1 MLHRKR
7 RALKML
13 ADAGQRGNAD
23 PFFIARFTPEL
34 LELVR
39 DGLVRAERD
48 TMIGRGQTVEA
59 VRIMIT
65 DAGRRMLAG

>member
-1 MLHRKR
+1 MGHRKR
-7 RALKML
+7 RALKLL

-34 LELVR
+34 LDLVR

-48 TMIGRGQTVEA
+48 GLIGDGQAVEA
-59 VRIMIT
+59 VRVMIT

>member
-1 MLHRKR
+1 
-7 RALKML
+7 ML

-48 TMIGRGQTVEA
+48 TMINRGQMVEA
-59 VRIMIT
+59 FRVTIT
-65 DAGRRMLAG
+65 DAGRRALAG